1 VASDEI
7 FVLILVS
14 ICVAVVVAMSFR
26 SRRRAVAAVNP
37 ESPVVSEAAAV
48 VPEDIAEPEARPR
61 KRKRR

>member
-1 VASDEI
+1 MASDEI

-14 ICVAVVVAMSFR
+14 ICVAIVVAMSFR
-26 SRRRAVAAVNP
+26 SRRRAGAAVNP

-48 VPEDIAEPEARPR
+48 VPENVAEPEVRRR